1 MSRFKIVLFLV
12 VTSLAGACVAAAWWL
27 YTHVIGKDAVVVKQI
42 HANPGRQEEP
52 RPDPSLKRF
61 EKAVEILREN
71 TEEGR
76 DALYELLRYFPDSTR
91 ATEAKRIIGEM
102 NLDALF
108 SPGQNSTRKDYV
120 VQPGDSLGRIAAKN
134 ATTVECL
141 LRANS
146 MMSSALQPGDHLFV
160 FPLEFEIQV
169 SVGAK
174 TLTLLR
180 NGRFFKEYPA
190 VEVRLPAGFKAGAAA
205 TPLNPGEP
213 APQPAEPAKTAPPQ
227 VTTKGSKKHHAATP
241 SLPPGELTLNDKAA
255 WVEGRRVAPADSHFI
270 AADKWLMGSRPGF
283 NIRALPVAAP
293 VGGPA
298 VITTATKT
306 ASASAKAAK
315 TTHPPK
321 VAKPAKVLKPVMT
334 AAEDDEEADGR
345 GAGDRRLPRPRRHRR
360 TLYDHPARHQGAR
373 RQVIRTSL

>member
-1 MSRFKIVLFLV
+1 MTRFKIVLFLV
-12 VTSLAGACVAAAWWL
+12 VTSLAGACVATAWWT
-27 YTHVIGKDAVVVKQI
+27 YTHVIGKDAVVVKEIQKI
-42 HANPGRQEEP
+42 EVDKKAL
-52 RPDPSLKRF
+52 PDPSLKRF
-61 EKAVEILREN
+61 EKAVEILRGN
-71 TEEGR
+71 AEEGR

-146 MMSSALQPGDHLFV
+146 MMSSALQPGDRLFV
-160 FPLEFEIQV
+160 FPLEFEIYV

-174 TLTLLR
+174 TLTLVR
-180 NGRFFKEYPA
+180 NGRFFKEYQA
-190 VEVRLPAGFKAGAAA
+190 AEVRLPLGFKTGAAA
-205 TPLNPGEP
+205 PPLNPAEAAPPP
-213 APQPAEPAKTAPPQ
+213 AEQPAQTAPSP
-227 VTTKGSKKHHAATP
+227 VVVKGSRKHHAATP
-241 SLPPGELTLNDKAA
+241 PLPPGELTINDKAA
-255 WVEGRRVAPADSHFI
+255 WVEGRRVASSDSRFI
-270 AADKWLMGSRPGF
+270 TADKWLMGSRPGF

-306 ASASAKAAK
+306 GGAPAKTPKAAK
-315 TTHPPK
+315 PSK
-321 VAKPAKVLKPVMT
+321 IVKPVMSAAEEDAEAT
-334 AAEDDEEADGR
+334 AAVPETGVFLAREDIEE
-345 GAGDRRLPRPRRHRR
+345 LFTIIRPGTKVR
-360 TLYDHPARHQGAR
+360 
-373 RQVIRTSL
+373 VVK

>member
-1 MSRFKIVLFLV
+1 MTRFKIVLFLV
-12 VTSLAGACVAAAWWL
+12 VTSLAAACVAAAWWVS
-27 YTHVIGKDAVVVKQI
+27 THVIAKDAVVVKQI
-42 HANPGRQEEP
+42 QKIEVDKKAL
-52 RPDPSLKRF
+52 PDPSLKRF
-61 EKAVEILREN
+61 EKAVEILRGN
-71 TEEGR
+71 AEEGR

-108 SPGQNSTRKDYV
+108 SPVRNSTRKDYI
-120 VQPGDSLGRIAAKN
+120 VQPGDSLGRIASKN

-141 LRANS
+141 LRANA
-146 MMSSALQPGDHLFV
+146 MMSNALQPGDHLFV

-180 NGRFFKEYPA
+180 NGRFFKEYHA
-190 VEVRLPAGFKAGAAA
+190 AEVRLPLGFKTGAAA
-205 TPLNPGEP
+205 PPLLNPAES
-213 APQPAEPAKTAPPQ
+213 APQPPEPAQPATPPPAAA
-227 VTTKGSKKHHAATP
+227 KGSKKHHAAAP
-241 SLPPGELTLNDKAA
+241 PLPPGELTINDKAA
-255 WVEGRRVAPADSHFI
+255 WVDGRRVAPSDSNFI

-306 ASASAKAAK
+306 VTAASKTAKAA
-315 TTHPPK
+315 HPPK
-321 VAKPAKVLKPVMT
+321 AAKPAKTVAPAMQAV
-334 AAEDDEEADGR
+334 AEDEEATAAVPETGVF
-345 GAGDRRLPRPRRHRR
+345 L
-360 TLYDHPARHQGAR
+360 AREDIEELFTI
-373 RQVIRTSL
+373 IRSGTKVRVVK